1 MNGCLNATEK
11 EVKLQKLD
19 NIYEKQFYVGLYKRL
34 SRDDNDGKK
43 ESESISNQDKILRQY
58 VAELSKKEPQ
68 NRFIIVK
75 DYTDDGYTGTN
86 FNRPG
91 FIEMI
96 NDIEN
101 EMINMVVVK
110 DLTRLGRK
118 TNEVLRYYQEY
129 FPSKKVRFITATEDT
144 IDTYYKEDDDFIPF
158 KAVMSEQYPKETS
171 RKIKAVKIAKAKQGL
186 FQGNTAPYGYKK
198 SPNNKNR
205 LIVDSE
211 VSTIIQ
217 EIFEKYSKG
226 YTRTEIVKSLNERKI
241 IPPREYLKIKGVQA
255 NSEGWK
261 EITITRIVSNPV
273 YIGTMVGAKTVK
285 PSFRRKE
292 RIRNTKKNQIIVENM
307 HEPIIDI
314 ETFKKCQ
321 MLKNKFK
328 NNRKRKYDD
337 IFKGLIYCK
346 ECGSISTL
354 KHKEKLTKKGEK
366 CEINSYICS
375 EANKGTKKKCNNTKS
390 ISSKKLYNLI
400 IPIIENQCKS
410 VYFNDDD
417 IKKVMNNLEKSINFE
432 CHRLEDEKQRL
443 FAKIDK
449 LNEQIKI
456 TYNDKL
462 ENIINNET
470 FLSIKAQKEN
480 DIKNCKKQICNLEQ
494 KIEFDKNRYTIGYN
508 QIKKLSEEFFN
519 TSKVTKQM
527 LNNLIDKIEIDS
539 NHNIN
544 LKLVFSNI
552 NKN

>member
-1 MNGCLNATEK
+1 M
-11 EVKLQKLD
+11 QRLD

-58 VAELSKKEPQ
+58 VSELSKREPQ

-101 EMINMVVVK
+101 EMINMVIVK

-198 SPNNKNR
+198 SPNNKNK
-205 LIVDSE
+205 LIIDKE
-211 VSTIIQ
+211 VSGIIK
-217 EIFEKYSKG
+217 EIFEKYSRG
-226 YTRTEIVKSLNERKI
+226 YTRTEIVQSLNERNI
-241 IPPREYLKIKGVQA
+241 VPPREYLNIKGVKT
-255 NSEGWK
+255 NSKGWT

-292 RIRNTKKNQIIVENM
+292 RIINTKENQIIVENT

-314 ETFKKCQ
+314 ETFNKCQ
-321 MLKNKFK
+321 ILKEKFK
-328 NNRKRKYDD
+328 NNRNRKYDD

-346 ECGSISTL
+346 DCGSISTL
-354 KHKEKLTKKGEK
+354 KHKEKPTKNGNK

-375 EANKGTKKKCNNTKS
+375 EANKGLNKKCNNTKS
-390 ISSKKLYNLI
+390 ISSKKLYNMI
-400 IPIIENQCKS
+400 IPIIEKECKS
-410 VYFNDDD
+410 VFFNDND
-417 IKKVMNNLEKSINFE
+417 IKKVMNNLEKSINYE
-432 CHRLEDEKQRL
+432 CHRLEAEKQNL
-443 FAKIDK
+443 IDKIDK
-449 LNEQIKI
+449 LNEQIKTI
-456 TYNDKL
+456 YNDKL

-470 FLSIKAQKEN
+470 FLSIKEQKEN
-480 DIKNCKKQICNLEQ
+480 EIENCKRQIIDLDK
-494 KIEFDKNRYTIGYN
+494 KIDIEKSRYTISYN
-508 QIKKLSEEFFN
+508 QIKKLSEEFLSSN
-519 TSKVTKQM
+519 YITKQ
-527 LNNLIDKIEIDS
+527 LLYKLVNKIEFDS
-539 NHNIN
+539 NRNIN
-544 LKLVFSNI
+544 LKLLFSNI
-552 NKN
+552 KDN

>member
-1 MNGCLNATEK
+1 M
-11 EVKLQKLD
+11 QKLD

-58 VAELSKKEPQ
+58 VLELSKKEPH

-86 FNRPG
+86 FDRPG

-101 EMINMVVVK
+101 EMINMVIVK

-198 SPNNKNR
+198 SPNNKNQ
-205 LIVDSE
+205 LIVDKE
-211 VSTIIQ
+211 VSWIIK

-226 YTRTEIVKSLNERKI
+226 YTRTEIVKSLNERNIK
-241 IPPREYLKIKGVQA
+241 PPREYLNIKGIKA

-261 EITITRIVSNPV
+261 ETTITKIVSNPV
-273 YIGTMVGAKTVK
+273 YLGTMVGAKTVK

-292 RIRNTKKNQIIVENM
+292 RIINTKENQIIVENT

-314 ETFKKCQ
+314 ETFNKCQ
-321 MLKNKFK
+321 ILKEKFK
-328 NNRKRKYDD
+328 NNRNRKYDD

-346 ECGSISTL
+346 DCGSISTL
-354 KHKEKLTKKGEK
+354 KHKEKSAKNGGK

-375 EANKGTKKKCNNTKS
+375 EANKGTNKKCSNTKS
-390 ISSKKLYNLI
+390 ISSRKLYNMI
-400 IPIIENQCKS
+400 IPIIENECKS
-410 VYFNDDD
+410 VYFNDND
-417 IKKVMNNLEKSINFE
+417 IKAVMNNLEKSINYE
-432 CHRLEDEKQRL
+432 CHRLEDDKQRL
-443 FAKIDK
+443 LMQIEK
-449 LNEQIKI
+449 LNEQIKT

-470 FLSIKAQKEN
+470 FLSIKEQKEN
-480 DIKNCKKQICNLEQ
+480 EIGNCKKQINELDR
-494 KIEFDKNRYTIGYN
+494 KIDIEKSKYTISYN
-508 QIKKLSEEFFN
+508 QIKKLSEEFLN
-519 TSKVTKQM
+519 SSNITKQ
-527 LNNLIDKIEIDS
+527 LLYKLIDKIEFDS
-539 NHNIN
+539 NRNIN

-552 NKN
+552 KRK

>member
-1 MNGCLNATEK
+1 M
-11 EVKLQKLD
+11 QRLD

-58 VAELSKKEPQ
+58 VSELSKREPQ

-101 EMINMVVVK
+101 EMINMVIVK

-198 SPNNKNR
+198 SPNNKNK
-205 LIVDSE
+205 LIIDKE
-211 VSTIIQ
+211 VSGIIK

-226 YTRTEIVKSLNERKI
+226 YTRTEIVQSLNERNI
-241 IPPREYLKIKGVQA
+241 VPPREYLNIKGVKT
-255 NSEGWK
+255 NSKGWT

-292 RIRNTKKNQIIVENM
+292 RIINTKENQIIVENT

-314 ETFKKCQ
+314 ETFNKCQ
-321 MLKNKFK
+321 ILKEKFK
-328 NNRKRKYDD
+328 NNRNRKYDD

-346 ECGSISTL
+346 DCGSISTL
-354 KHKEKLTKKGEK
+354 KHKEKPTKNGNK

-375 EANKGTKKKCNNTKS
+375 EANKGLNKKCNNTKS
-390 ISSKKLYNLI
+390 ISSKKLYNMI
-400 IPIIENQCKS
+400 IPIIEKECKS
-410 VYFNDDD
+410 VFLNDND
-417 IKKVMNNLEKSINFE
+417 IKKVMNNLEKSINYE
-432 CHRLEDEKQRL
+432 CHRLEAEKQNL
-443 FAKIDK
+443 IDKIDK
-449 LNEQIKI
+449 LNEQIKTI
-456 TYNDKL
+456 YNDKL

-470 FLSIKAQKEN
+470 FLSIKEQKEN
-480 DIKNCKKQICNLEQ
+480 EIENCKRQIIDLDK
-494 KIEFDKNRYTIGYN
+494 KIDIEKSRYTISYN
-508 QIKKLSEEFFN
+508 QIKKLSEEFLSSN
-519 TSKVTKQM
+519 YITKQ
-527 LNNLIDKIEIDS
+527 LLYKLVNKIEFDS
-539 NHNIN
+539 NRNIN

-552 NKN
+552 KDN

>member
-1 MNGCLNATEK
+1 
-11 EVKLQKLD
+11 LQKLD

-43 ESESISNQDKILRQY
+43 ESESITNQDKILRQY
-58 VAELSKKEPQ
+58 VLDLAKKEPQ
-68 NRFIIVK
+68 NRFTIVK
-75 DYTDDGYTGTN
+75 DYVDDGYTGTN

-91 FIEMI
+91 FKQMI
-96 NDIEN
+96 DDIEN
-101 EMINMVVVK
+101 ELINMVIVK

-129 FPSKKVRFITATEDT
+129 FPSKKIRFITATEDT

-198 SPNNKNR
+198 SPNNKNQ
-205 LIVDSE
+205 LIIDKQ
-211 VSTIIQ
+211 VSGVIK

-226 YTRTEIVKSLNERKI
+226 YTRTEIVKSLNDRNI
-241 IPPREYLKIKGVQA
+241 IPPRDYLKIKGIKS

-292 RIRNTKKNQIIVENM
+292 RIINTKENQIIVENT

-314 ETFKKCQ
+314 ETFNKCQ
-321 MLKNKFK
+321 CIKDKFK
-328 NNRKRKYDD
+328 NNRVRKYDD

-354 KHKEKLTKKGEK
+354 KHKEKLTKNGNICK
-366 CEINSYICS
+366 INSYMCS
-375 EANKGTKKKCNNTKS
+375 EANKGINKKCSNTKS
-390 ISSKKLYNLI
+390 ISSRKLYNII
-400 IPIIENQCKS
+400 IPIIENECKS
-410 VYFNDDD
+410 ISIEDND
-417 IKKVMNNLEKSINFE
+417 IKKVMSNLEKSINSE
-432 CHRLEDEKQRL
+432 CIRLENEKQIL
-443 FAKIDK
+443 INKIDK
-449 LNEQIKI
+449 LTEQIKT

-462 ENIINNET
+462 ENIINNDT
-470 FLSIKAQKEN
+470 FLAIKEQKEN
-480 DIKNCKKQICNLEQ
+480 EISVCKKQIYDIEQ
-494 KIEFDKNRYTIGYN
+494 KIQIEKAKHTISYN
-508 QIKKLSEEFFN
+508 QIKMLSEEFLN
-519 TSKVTKQM
+519 TENITKQV
-527 LNNLIDKIEIDS
+527 LSKLIDKIEFDT
-539 NHNIN
+539 NRNIN

-552 NKN
+552 KSK

>member
-1 MNGCLNATEK
+1 M
-11 EVKLQKLD
+11 QKLD

-43 ESESISNQDKILRQY
+43 ESESITNQDKILRQY
-58 VAELSKKEPQ
+58 VLELAKKEPQ
-68 NRFIIVK
+68 NRFTIVK
-75 DYTDDGYTGTN
+75 DYVDDGYTGTN

-91 FIEMI
+91 FKQMI

-101 EMINMVVVK
+101 EMINMVIVK

-129 FPSKKVRFITATEDT
+129 FPSKKIRFITATEDA

-198 SPNNKNR
+198 SPNNKNQ
-205 LIVDSE
+205 LIIDKQ
-211 VSTIIQ
+211 VSGVIK

-226 YTRTEIVKSLNERKI
+226 YTRTEIVRSLNDRNI
-241 IPPREYLKIKGVQA
+241 IPPRDYLKIKGIKS

-292 RIRNTKKNQIIVENM
+292 RIINTKENQIIVENT

-314 ETFKKCQ
+314 ETFNKCQ
-321 MLKNKFK
+321 SIKDKFK
-328 NNRKRKYDD
+328 NNRVRKYDD

-354 KHKEKLTKKGEK
+354 KHKEKLTKNGNI

-375 EANKGTKKKCNNTKS
+375 EANKGANKKCSNTKS
-390 ISSKKLYNLI
+390 ISSRKLYNLI
-400 IPIIENQCKS
+400 IPIIENECKS
-410 VYFNDDD
+410 ISIEDND
-417 IKKVMNNLEKSINFE
+417 IKKVMSNLEKSINSE
-432 CHRLEDEKQRL
+432 CIRLEDEKQIL
-443 FAKIDK
+443 INKIDK
-449 LNEQIKI
+449 LTEQIKT

-462 ENIINNET
+462 ENIINNDT
-470 FLSIKAQKEN
+470 FLSIKEQKEN
-480 DIKNCKKQICNLEQ
+480 EIANCKKQINDIEQ
-494 KIEFDKNRYTIGYN
+494 KIQIEKSKHKISYN
-508 QIKKLSEEFFN
+508 QIKKLSEEFLN
-519 TSKVTKQM
+519 SNNITKQ
-527 LNNLIDKIEIDS
+527 LLYKLIDKIEFDA
-539 NHNIN
+539 NRNIN

-552 NKN
+552 KNN

>member
-1 MNGCLNATEK
+1 M
-11 EVKLQKLD
+11 QKLD

-58 VAELSKKEPQ
+58 VLELSKKEPQ

-101 EMINMVVVK
+101 EMINMVIVK

-129 FPSKKVRFITATEDT
+129 FPSKKVRFITATEDK

-198 SPNNKNR
+198 SPNNKNQ
-205 LIVDSE
+205 LIVDKE
-211 VSTIIQ
+211 VSWIIK

-226 YTRTEIVKSLNERKI
+226 YTRTEIVKSLNERNIK
-241 IPPREYLKIKGVQA
+241 PPREYLNIKGVKA

-292 RIRNTKKNQIIVENM
+292 RIINTRENQIIVENM
-307 HEPIIDI
+307 HEPIIEV
-314 ETFKKCQ
+314 ETFNKCQ
-321 MLKNKFK
+321 ILKEKFK
-328 NNRKRKYDD
+328 HNRERKYDD

-354 KHKEKLTKKGEK
+354 KHKEKPTKSGRK

-375 EANKGTKKKCNNTKS
+375 EANKGTNKKCSNTKS
-390 ISSKKLYNLI
+390 ISSRKLYNMI
-400 IPIIENQCKS
+400 IPIIEKECKS
-410 VYFNDDD
+410 VSFNDND
-417 IKKVMNNLEKSINFE
+417 IKTVMSNLKKSIYYE

-443 FAKIDK
+443 LMQIVK
-449 LNEQIKI
+449 LNEQIKT

-470 FLSIKAQKEN
+470 FLSIREQKEN
-480 DIKNCKKQICNLEQ
+480 EIENCKKQINDLDK
-494 KIEFDKNRYTIGYN
+494 KIDIEKSKHTISYN
-508 QIKKLSEEFFN
+508 QIKKLSEEFLSAN
-519 TSKVTKQM
+519 NITKPI
-527 LNNLIDKIEIDS
+527 LNKLIDKIEFDS
-539 NHNIN
+539 NRNIN

-552 NKN
+552 KSD

>member
-1 MNGCLNATEK
+1 M
-11 EVKLQKLD
+11 QKLD

-58 VAELSKKEPQ
+58 VLELSKKEPQ
-68 NRFIIVK
+68 NRFTIVK

-198 SPNNKNR
+198 SPNNKNQ
-205 LIVDSE
+205 LIVDKE
-211 VSTIIQ
+211 VSWIVK
-217 EIFEKYSKG
+217 EIFGKYSKG
-226 YTRTEIVKSLNERKI
+226 YTRTEIVKSLNERNIK
-241 IPPREYLKIKGVQA
+241 PPREYLNIKGVKT

-292 RIRNTKKNQIIVENM
+292 RIINTKENQIIVENM
-307 HEPIIDI
+307 HESIIDV
-314 ETFKKCQ
+314 ETFNKCQ
-321 MLKNKFK
+321 ILKEKFK
-328 NNRKRKYDD
+328 HNRNRKYDD

-354 KHKEKLTKKGEK
+354 KHKEKPTKSGRK

-375 EANKGTKKKCNNTKS
+375 EANKGINRKCNNTKS
-390 ISSKKLYNLI
+390 ISSRKLYNMI
-400 IPIIENQCKS
+400 IPIIEKECKS
-410 VYFNDDD
+410 VSFNDND
-417 IKKVMNNLEKSINFE
+417 IKNVMSNLEKSIYYE

-443 FAKIDK
+443 LMQIEK
-449 LNEQIKI
+449 LNEQIKT

-470 FLSIKAQKEN
+470 FLSIKEQKEN
-480 DIKNCKKQICNLEQ
+480 KIENCKKQINDLDK
-494 KIEFDKNRYTIGYN
+494 KIDIEKSKHTISYN
-508 QIKKLSEEFFN
+508 QIKMISEEFLSAN
-519 TSKVTKQM
+519 NITKPL
-527 LNNLIDKIEIDS
+527 LNKLIDKIEFDS
-539 NHNIN
+539 NRNIN

-552 NKN
+552 KSD

>member
-1 MNGCLNATEK
+1 M
-11 EVKLQKLD
+11 QKLD

-58 VAELSKKEPQ
+58 VLELSKKEPQ
-68 NRFIIVK
+68 NRFVIVK

-129 FPSKKVRFITATEDT
+129 FPAKKVRFITATEDT

-198 SPNNKNR
+198 SKDNKNK
-205 LIVDSE
+205 LVIDKE
-211 VSTIIQ
+211 VSWVIE
-217 EIFEKYSKG
+217 EIFEKYLKG
-226 YTRTEIVKSLNERKI
+226 YTRTEIVKSLNDRNI
-241 IPPREYLKIKGVQA
+241 MPPREYLKVKGVKST
-255 NSEGWK
+255 NKGWT
-261 EITITRIVSNPV
+261 EITITRIIGNPV

-285 PSFRRKE
+285 PNFRRKE
-292 RIRNTKKNQIIVENM
+292 RILNPIDKQIIVENT
-307 HEPIIDI
+307 HKPIIDI
-314 ETFKKCQ
+314 ETFNKCQ
-321 MLKNKFK
+321 TLKDKFK
-328 NNRKRKYDD
+328 NNRNRKYDD
-337 IFKGLIYCK
+337 IFKGLVFCK

-354 KHKEKLTKKGEK
+354 KHKEKIIKNGI

-375 EANKGTKKKCNNTKS
+375 EANKGSNKKCNNTKS
-390 ISSKKLYNLI
+390 ISSKKLYNI
-400 IPIIENQCKS
+400 IMPIIENECKS
-410 VYFNDDD
+410 IYIDDND
-417 IKKVMNNLEKSINFE
+417 IKSVMTNLEKNINTE
-432 CHRLEDEKQRL
+432 CIRLENRKDLLK
-443 FAKIDK
+443 KKTDK
-449 LNEQIKI
+449 LYEHIRVA
-456 TYNDKL
+456 YNDKL
-462 ENIINNET
+462 ESKIDDEM
-470 FLSIKAQKEN
+470 FVSIKEQKEN
-480 DIKNCKKQICNLEQ
+480 EIQNYKKQICEIEQ
-494 KIEFDKNRYTIGYN
+494 QIEIEKSKHTISYN
-508 QIKKLSEEFFN
+508 QIKKLSDEFLN
-519 TSKVTKQM
+519 TEKITKQV
-527 LNNLIDKIEIDS
+527 LSKLIDKIEFDA
-539 NHNIN
+539 NRNIN

-552 NKN
+552 KSN

>member
-1 MNGCLNATEK
+1 M
-11 EVKLQKLD
+11 QRLD

-58 VAELSKKEPQ
+58 VLELSKKEPQ

-101 EMINMVVVK
+101 EMINMVIVK

-171 RKIKAVKIAKAKQGL
+171 RKIKSVKIAKAKQGL

-198 SPNNKNR
+198 SPNNKNK
-205 LIVDSE
+205 LIIDKE
-211 VSTIIQ
+211 VSGIIK

-226 YTRTEIVKSLNERKI
+226 YTRTEIVQSLNERNI
-241 IPPREYLKIKGVQA
+241 VPPREYLNIKGVKT
-255 NSEGWK
+255 NSKGWT

-292 RIRNTKKNQIIVENM
+292 RIINTKENQIIVENT

-314 ETFKKCQ
+314 ETFNKCQ
-321 MLKNKFK
+321 ILKEKFK
-328 NNRKRKYDD
+328 NNRNRKYDD

-346 ECGSISTL
+346 DCGSISTL
-354 KHKEKLTKKGEK
+354 KHKEKPTKNGNK

-375 EANKGTKKKCNNTKS
+375 EANKGLNKKCNNTKS
-390 ISSKKLYNLI
+390 ISSKKLYNMI
-400 IPIIENQCKS
+400 IPIIEKECKS
-410 VYFNDDD
+410 VFLNDND
-417 IKKVMNNLEKSINFE
+417 IKKVMNNLEKSINYE
-432 CHRLEDEKQRL
+432 CHRLESEKQNL
-443 FAKIDK
+443 IGKIDK
-449 LNEQIKI
+449 LNEQIKTI
-456 TYNDKL
+456 YNDKL

-470 FLSIKAQKEN
+470 FLSIKEQKEN
-480 DIKNCKKQICNLEQ
+480 EIENCKRQIIDLDK
-494 KIEFDKNRYTIGYN
+494 KIDIEKSRYTISYN
-508 QIKKLSEEFFN
+508 QIKKLSEEFLSSN
-519 TSKVTKQM
+519 YITKQ
-527 LNNLIDKIEIDS
+527 LLYKLVNKIEFDS
-539 NHNIN
+539 NRNIN

-552 NKN
+552 KDN

>member
-1 MNGCLNATEK
+1 M
-11 EVKLQKLD
+11 QKLD

-198 SPNNKNR
+198 SPNNKNQ
-205 LIVDSE
+205 LIVDKE
-211 VSTIIQ
+211 VSWIVK
-217 EIFEKYSKG
+217 EIFEKYLKG
-226 YTRTEIVKSLNERKI
+226 YTRTEIVKSLNEQNIK
-241 IPPREYLKIKGVQA
+241 PPREYLNIKGIKA
-255 NSEGWK
+255 NLEGWK

-292 RIRNTKKNQIIVENM
+292 RIINTKENQIIVENM
-307 HEPIIDI
+307 HEPIIDV
-314 ETFKKCQ
+314 ETFNKCQ
-321 MLKNKFK
+321 IKH
-328 NNRKRKYDD
+328 NRERKYDD

-354 KHKEKLTKKGEK
+354 KHKEKPTKSGRK

-375 EANKGTKKKCNNTKS
+375 EANKGINKKCSNTKS
-390 ISSKKLYNLI
+390 ISSRKLYNMI
-400 IPIIENQCKS
+400 IPIIEKECKNVS
-410 VYFNDDD
+410 FNDND
-417 IKKVMNNLEKSINFE
+417 IKIVMDNLEKSINYE

-443 FAKIDK
+443 FVKIEK
-449 LNEQIKI
+449 LNEQIKT

-470 FLSIKAQKEN
+470 FLSIKEQKEN
-480 DIKNCKKQICNLEQ
+480 EIENCKRQINDLDK
-494 KIEFDKNRYTIGYN
+494 KIDIEKSKHTISYN
-508 QIKKLSEEFFN
+508 QIKKLSEEFLSAN
-519 TSKVTKQM
+519 NITKPI
-527 LNNLIDKIEIDS
+527 LNKLIDKIEFDS
-539 NHNIN
+539 NRNIN

-552 NKN
+552 KSD

>member
-1 MNGCLNATEK
+1 MQE
-11 EVKLQKLD
+11 LD

-58 VAELSKKEPQ
+58 VADLSKKEPQ

-91 FIEMI
+91 FLEMI

-129 FPSKKVRFITATEDT
+129 FPSRKVRFITATEDT

-198 SPNNKNR
+198 SPNNKNK
-205 LIVDSE
+205 LIVDTE
-211 VSTIIQ
+211 VSNIIK

-226 YTRTEIVKSLNERKI
+226 YTRTEIVNSLNNRKI
-241 IPPREYLKIKGVQA
+241 MPPREYLKIKGVSS
-255 NSEGWK
+255 NSDGWK

-292 RIRNTKKNQIIVENM
+292 RIRNTKENQIIVENT

-321 MLKNKFK
+321 ILKERFK
-328 NNRKRKYDD
+328 NNRNRKYDD
-337 IFKGLIYCK
+337 IFKGLVYCK
-346 ECGSISTL
+346 NCGSISTL
-354 KHKEKLTKKGEK
+354 KHKEKLTKSGGT

-375 EANKGTKKKCNNTKS
+375 EANKGINKKCNNTKS
-390 ISSKKLYNLI
+390 ISSRKLYNVI
-400 IPIIENQCKS
+400 IPIIEKECKK
-410 VYFNDDD
+410 VTFNDYD
-417 IKKVMNNLEKSINFE
+417 IKKVMNNLEKSINSE
-432 CHRLEDEKQRL
+432 CHRFEDEKQRL
-443 FAKIDK
+443 NVKINK
-449 LNEQIKI
+449 LNEQIKT

-470 FLSIKAQKEN
+470 FLSIKEQKEN
-480 DIKNCKKQICNLEQ
+480 EIENCKKHIIDLDK
-494 KIEFDKNRYTIGYN
+494 KIDIEKSKCTISYN
-508 QIKKLSEEFFN
+508 QIKKLSDEFLN
-519 TSKVTKQM
+519 STNISKQLLYK
-527 LNNLIDKIEIDS
+527 LIDKIEFDS
-539 NHNIN
+539 NRNIN

-552 NKN
+552 LSK

>member
-1 MNGCLNATEK
+1 M
-11 EVKLQKLD
+11 QKLD

-58 VAELSKKEPQ
+58 VSELSKKEPK

-101 EMINMVVVK
+101 EMINMVIVK

-198 SPNNKNR
+198 SPNNKNQ
-205 LIVDSE
+205 LIVDKE
-211 VSTIIQ
+211 VSWIIK

-226 YTRTEIVKSLNERKI
+226 YTRTEIVKSLNERNIK
-241 IPPREYLKIKGVQA
+241 PPREYLNIKGVKA

-292 RIRNTKKNQIIVENM
+292 RIRNTKENQIIVENT

-314 ETFKKCQ
+314 ETFNKCQ
-321 MLKNKFK
+321 MLKERFK
-328 NNRKRKYDD
+328 NNRNRKYDD

-354 KHKEKLTKKGEK
+354 KHKEKWAKNGRK

-375 EANKGTKKKCNNTKS
+375 EANKGTNKKCSNTKS
-390 ISSKKLYNLI
+390 ISSRKLYNMI
-400 IPIIENQCKS
+400 IQIIEKECKS
-410 VYFNDDD
+410 VSFNDND
-417 IKKVMNNLEKSINFE
+417 IKTVMSNLEKSIYYE

-443 FAKIDK
+443 LMQIEK

-470 FLSIKAQKEN
+470 FLSIKEQKEN
-480 DIKNCKKQICNLEQ
+480 EIENCKKRINDLDK
-494 KIEFDKNRYTIGYN
+494 KIDIEKSKHTISYN
-508 QIKKLSEEFFN
+508 QIKKLSEEFLSAN
-519 TSKVTKQM
+519 NITKPI
-527 LNNLIDKIEIDS
+527 LNKLIDKNEFDS
-539 NHNIN
+539 NRSIN
-544 LKLVFSNI
+544 LNLVFSNI
-552 NKN
+552 KSD

>member
-1 MNGCLNATEK
+1 M
-11 EVKLQKLD
+11 QRLD

-58 VAELSKKEPQ
+58 VSELSKREPQ

-101 EMINMVVVK
+101 EMINMVIVK

-171 RKIKAVKIAKAKQGL
+171 RKIKSVKIAKAKQGL

-198 SPNNKNR
+198 SPNNKNK
-205 LIVDSE
+205 LIIDKE
-211 VSTIIQ
+211 VSGIIK

-226 YTRTEIVKSLNERKI
+226 YTRTEIVQSLNERNI
-241 IPPREYLKIKGVQA
+241 VPPREYLNIKGVKT
-255 NSEGWK
+255 NSKGWT

-292 RIRNTKKNQIIVENM
+292 RIINTKENQIIVENT

-314 ETFKKCQ
+314 ETFNKCQ
-321 MLKNKFK
+321 ILKEKFK
-328 NNRKRKYDD
+328 NNRNRKYDD

-346 ECGSISTL
+346 DCGSISTL
-354 KHKEKLTKKGEK
+354 KHKEKPTKNGNK

-375 EANKGTKKKCNNTKS
+375 EANKGLNKKCNNTKS
-390 ISSKKLYNLI
+390 ISSKKLYNMI
-400 IPIIENQCKS
+400 IPIIEKECKS
-410 VYFNDDD
+410 VFLNDND
-417 IKKVMNNLEKSINFE
+417 IKKVMNNLEKSINYE
-432 CHRLEDEKQRL
+432 CHRLEAEKQNL
-443 FAKIDK
+443 IDKIDK
-449 LNEQIKI
+449 LNEQIKTI
-456 TYNDKL
+456 YNDKL

-470 FLSIKAQKEN
+470 FLSIKEQKEN
-480 DIKNCKKQICNLEQ
+480 EIENCKRQIIGLDK
-494 KIEFDKNRYTIGYN
+494 KIDIEKSRYTISYN
-508 QIKKLSEEFFN
+508 QIKKLSEEFLSSN
-519 TSKVTKQM
+519 YITKQ
-527 LNNLIDKIEIDS
+527 LLYKLVNKIEFDS
-539 NHNIN
+539 NRNIN

-552 NKN
+552 KNN

>member
-1 MNGCLNATEK
+1 M
-11 EVKLQKLD
+11 QKLD

-43 ESESISNQDKILRQY
+43 ESESITNQDKILRQY
-58 VAELSKKEPQ
+58 VLDLAKKEPQ
-68 NRFIIVK
+68 NRFTIVK
-75 DYTDDGYTGTN
+75 DYVDDGYTGTN

-91 FIEMI
+91 FKQMI

-101 EMINMVVVK
+101 ELINMVIVK

-129 FPSKKVRFITATEDT
+129 FPSKKIRFITATEDT

-198 SPNNKNR
+198 SPNNKNQ
-205 LIVDSE
+205 LIIDKQ
-211 VSTIIQ
+211 VSGVIK

-226 YTRTEIVKSLNERKI
+226 YTRTEIVKSLNDRNI
-241 IPPREYLKIKGVQA
+241 IPPREYLKIKGIKS

-292 RIRNTKKNQIIVENM
+292 RIINTKENQIIVENT

-314 ETFKKCQ
+314 ETFNKCQ
-321 MLKNKFK
+321 SIKDKFK
-328 NNRKRKYDD
+328 NNRVRKYDD

-354 KHKEKLTKKGEK
+354 KHKEKLTKNGNI

-375 EANKGTKKKCNNTKS
+375 EANKGTEKKCSNTKS
-390 ISSKKLYNLI
+390 ISSQKLYNLI
-400 IPIIENQCKS
+400 IPIIENECKS
-410 VYFNDDD
+410 ISIEDND
-417 IKKVMNNLEKSINFE
+417 IKKVMRNLEKSINSE
-432 CHRLEDEKQRL
+432 CIRLENEKQIL
-443 FAKIDK
+443 INKIDK
-449 LNEQIKI
+449 LTEQIRT

-462 ENIINNET
+462 ENIINNDT
-470 FLSIKAQKEN
+470 FLSIKEQKEN
-480 DIKNCKKQICNLEQ
+480 EISDYKNQIYDIEKKIQIE
-494 KIEFDKNRYTIGYN
+494 KSKHTISYN
-508 QIKKLSEEFFN
+508 QIKKLPEEFLN
-519 TSKVTKQM
+519 TENITKQV
-527 LNNLIDKIEIDS
+527 LSKLIDKIEFDR
-539 NHNIN
+539 NKNIN
-544 LKLVFSNI
+544 LKLIFSNI
-552 NKN
+552 KSN

>member
-1 MNGCLNATEK
+1 M
-11 EVKLQKLD
+11 QRLD

-58 VAELSKKEPQ
+58 VSELSKRESQ

-101 EMINMVVVK
+101 EMINMVIVK

-198 SPNNKNR
+198 SPNNKNK
-205 LIVDSE
+205 LIIDKE
-211 VSTIIQ
+211 VSGIIK

-226 YTRTEIVKSLNERKI
+226 YTRTEIVQSLNERNI
-241 IPPREYLKIKGVQA
+241 VPPREYLNIKGVKT
-255 NSEGWK
+255 NSKGWT

-292 RIRNTKKNQIIVENM
+292 RIINTKENQIIVENT

-314 ETFKKCQ
+314 ETFNKCQ
-321 MLKNKFK
+321 ILKEKFK
-328 NNRKRKYDD
+328 NNRNRKYDD

-346 ECGSISTL
+346 DCGSISTL
-354 KHKEKLTKKGEK
+354 KHKEKPTKNGNK

-375 EANKGTKKKCNNTKS
+375 EANKGLNKKCNNTKS
-390 ISSKKLYNLI
+390 ISSKKLYNMI
-400 IPIIENQCKS
+400 IPIIEKECKS
-410 VYFNDDD
+410 VFLNDND
-417 IKKVMNNLEKSINFE
+417 IKKVMNNLEKSINYE
-432 CHRLEDEKQRL
+432 CHRLEAEKQNL
-443 FAKIDK
+443 IDKIDK
-449 LNEQIKI
+449 LNEQIKTI
-456 TYNDKL
+456 YNDKL

-470 FLSIKAQKEN
+470 FLSIKEQKEN
-480 DIKNCKKQICNLEQ
+480 EIENCKRQIIDLDK
-494 KIEFDKNRYTIGYN
+494 KIDIEKSRYTISYN
-508 QIKKLSEEFFN
+508 QIKKLSEEFLSSN
-519 TSKVTKQM
+519 YITKQ
-527 LNNLIDKIEIDS
+527 LLYKLVNKIEFDS
-539 NHNIN
+539 NRNIN

-552 NKN
+552 KDN

>member
-1 MNGCLNATEK
+1 M
-11 EVKLQKLD
+11 QKLD

-58 VAELSKKEPQ
+58 VSELSKKEPQ

-91 FIEMI
+91 FKEMI
-96 NDIEN
+96 EDIEN
-101 EMINMVVVK
+101 EMINMVIVK

-198 SPNNKNR
+198 SPNNKNK
-205 LIVDSE
+205 LVIDKE
-211 VSTIIQ
+211 VSYIIK

-226 YTRTEIVKSLNERKI
+226 YTRTDIVKSLNERNIK
-241 IPPREYLKIKGVQA
+241 PPREYLNIKGVKA
-255 NSEGWK
+255 NSEGWT

-273 YIGTMVGAKTVK
+273 YIGTMIGAKTVK

-292 RIRNTKKNQIIVENM
+292 RIINKKENQIIVENM

-314 ETFKKCQ
+314 ETFNKCQ
-321 MLKNKFK
+321 ILKEKFK

-354 KHKEKLTKKGEK
+354 KHKEKPTKNGI

-375 EANKGTKKKCNNTKS
+375 EANKGTNKKCNNTKS
-390 ISSKKLYNLI
+390 ISSRKLYNMI
-400 IPIIENQCKS
+400 IPIIEKECKCVS
-410 VYFNDDD
+410 FNNND
-417 IKKVMNNLEKSINFE
+417 IKTVMNNLEKNINYE
-432 CHRLEDEKQRL
+432 CHKLEDEKQRL
-443 FAKIDK
+443 FVKIEK
-449 LNEQIKI
+449 LNEQIKT

-462 ENIINNET
+462 ENVINNET
-470 FLSIKAQKEN
+470 FLSIKEQKEN
-480 DIKNCKKQICNLEQ
+480 EIENCKRQINDLDK
-494 KIEFDKNRYTIGYN
+494 KIDIEKSKHTISYN
-508 QIKKLSEEFFN
+508 QIKKLSEEFLN
-519 TSKVTKQM
+519 TENITKQI
-527 LNNLIDKIEIDS
+527 LSKLIDKIEFDS
-539 NHNIN
+539 NRNIN

-552 NKN
+552 NNN

>member
-1 MNGCLNATEK
+1 M
-11 EVKLQKLD
+11 QKLD

-43 ESESISNQDKILRQY
+43 ESESISNQDKILRQN
-58 VAELSKKEPQ
+58 VLELSKKEPQ

-101 EMINMVVVK
+101 EMINMVIVK

-198 SPNNKNR
+198 SPNNKNQ
-205 LIVDSE
+205 LIVDKE
-211 VSTIIQ
+211 VSWIIK

-226 YTRTEIVKSLNERKI
+226 YTRTEIVKSLNERNIK
-241 IPPREYLKIKGVQA
+241 PPREYLNIKGVKA

-292 RIRNTKKNQIIVENM
+292 RIINTRENQIIVENM
-307 HEPIIDI
+307 HEPIIEV
-314 ETFKKCQ
+314 ETFNKCQ
-321 MLKNKFK
+321 ILKEKFK
-328 NNRKRKYDD
+328 HNRERKYDD

-354 KHKEKLTKKGEK
+354 KHKEKPTKSGRK

-375 EANKGTKKKCNNTKS
+375 EANKGTNKKCSNTKS
-390 ISSKKLYNLI
+390 ISSRKLYNMI
-400 IPIIENQCKS
+400 IPIIEKECKS
-410 VYFNDDD
+410 VSFNDND
-417 IKKVMNNLEKSINFE
+417 IKTVMSNLEKSIYYE

-443 FAKIDK
+443 LMQIVKF
-449 LNEQIKI
+449 NEQIKT

-470 FLSIKAQKEN
+470 FLSIREQKEN
-480 DIKNCKKQICNLEQ
+480 EIENCKKQINDLDK
-494 KIEFDKNRYTIGYN
+494 KIDIEKSKHTISYN
-508 QIKKLSEEFFN
+508 QIKKLSEEFLSAN
-519 TSKVTKQM
+519 NITKPI
-527 LNNLIDKIEIDS
+527 LNKLIDKIEFDS
-539 NHNIN
+539 NRNIN

-552 NKN
+552 KSD

>member
-1 MNGCLNATEK
+1 M
-11 EVKLQKLD
+11 QKLD

-58 VAELSKKEPQ
+58 VSELSKKEPQ
-68 NRFIIVK
+68 NRFTIVK
-75 DYTDDGYTGTN
+75 DYIDDGYTGTN

-101 EMINMVVVK
+101 EMINMIVVK

-198 SPNNKNR
+198 SPNNKNK
-205 LIVDSE
+205 LIVDKE
-211 VSTIIQ
+211 VSWIIK

-226 YTRTEIVKSLNERKI
+226 YTRTEIVKSLNERNIK
-241 IPPREYLKIKGVQA
+241 PPREYLNIKGVKA

-292 RIRNTKKNQIIVENM
+292 RIINTKENQIIVKNM
-307 HEPIIDI
+307 HEPIIDM

-321 MLKNKFK
+321 ILKEKFK

-346 ECGSISTL
+346 ECGNISTL
-354 KHKEKLTKKGEK
+354 KHKEKLSKNGNK

-375 EANKGTKKKCNNTKS
+375 EANKGINRKCGNTKS
-390 ISSKKLYNLI
+390 ISSRKLYNMI
-400 IPIIENQCKS
+400 IPIIKKECKS
-410 VYFNDDD
+410 VSFNDND
-417 IKKVMNNLEKSINFE
+417 IKTVMNNLEKSINTE

-443 FAKIDK
+443 LMKIEK
-449 LNEQIKI
+449 LNEQIKT

-470 FLSIKAQKEN
+470 FLSIKEQKEN
-480 DIKNCKKQICNLEQ
+480 EIEKCKKQIKDLNK
-494 KIEFDKNRYTIGYN
+494 KIDIEKSRHIISYN
-508 QIKKLSEEFFN
+508 QIKKLSEEFLN
-519 TSKVTKQM
+519 SNYITKQ
-527 LNNLIDKIEIDS
+527 LLYKLVDKIEFDS

-552 NKN
+552 YNN

>member
-1 MNGCLNATEK
+1 M
-11 EVKLQKLD
+11 QKSD

-58 VAELSKKEPQ
+58 ILELAKKEPQ

-96 NDIEN
+96 HDIEN
-101 EMINMVVVK
+101 EIINMVLVK

-129 FPSKKVRFITATEDT
+129 FPSKKVRFITATEDA

-198 SPNNKNR
+198 DSNNKNK
-205 LIVDSE
+205 LIIDKE
-211 VSTIIQ
+211 VSEIIK
-217 EIFEKYSKG
+217 EIFEKYSEG
-226 YTRTEIVKSLNERKI
+226 YTRTEIVKSLNERNIK
-241 IPPREYLKIKGVQA
+241 PPREYLKIKGIQA

-261 EITITRIVSNPV
+261 EVTITRIISNPV
-273 YIGTMVGAKTVK
+273 YIGTMVGAKTIK

-292 RIRNTKKNQIIVENM
+292 RIINSKENQIIVENT

-314 ETFKKCQ
+314 ETFNKCQ
-321 MLKNKFK
+321 KLKEKFK
-328 NNRKRKYDD
+328 NNRNRKYDD
-337 IFKGLIYCK
+337 IFKGLVYCK
-346 ECGSISTL
+346 DCGSISTL
-354 KHKEKLTKKGEK
+354 KHKEKSNKNGRK

-375 EANKGTKKKCNNTKS
+375 RANKGVNKRCNNTKS
-390 ISSKKLYNLI
+390 ISSNKLYNLI
-400 IPIIENQCKS
+400 IQIIKNECKS
-410 VYFNDDD
+410 VCFNDND
-417 IKKVMNNLEKSINFE
+417 IRTVMNNLEKNINFE
-432 CHRLEDEKQRL
+432 CYRLEDEKQNL

-470 FLSIKAQKEN
+470 FLSIKEQKE
-480 DIKNCKKQICNLEQ
+480 IEIEECKKRIYVLEK
-494 KIEFDKNRYTIGYN
+494 KIDIERNKYTISYN
-508 QIKKLSEEFFN
+508 GIKKLSEDFFN
-519 TSKVTKQM
+519 TNKITKQA
-527 LNNLIDKIEIDS
+527 LNKLIDKIEFDS
-539 NHNIN
+539 NRNIN

-552 NKN
+552 NNN

>member
-1 MNGCLNATEK
+1 M
-11 EVKLQKLD
+11 QRLD

-58 VAELSKKEPQ
+58 VSELSKREPQ

-101 EMINMVVVK
+101 EMINMVIVK

-198 SPNNKNR
+198 SPNNKNK
-205 LIVDSE
+205 LIIDKE
-211 VSTIIQ
+211 VSGIIK

-226 YTRTEIVKSLNERKI
+226 YTRTEIVQSLNERNI
-241 IPPREYLKIKGVQA
+241 VPPREYLNIKGVKT
-255 NSEGWK
+255 NSKGWT

-292 RIRNTKKNQIIVENM
+292 RIINTKENQIIVENT

-314 ETFKKCQ
+314 ETFNKCQ
-321 MLKNKFK
+321 ILKEKFK
-328 NNRKRKYDD
+328 NNRNRKYDD

-346 ECGSISTL
+346 DCGSISTL
-354 KHKEKLTKKGEK
+354 KHKEKPTKNGNK

-375 EANKGTKKKCNNTKS
+375 EANKGLNKKCNNTKS
-390 ISSKKLYNLI
+390 ISSKKLYNMI
-400 IPIIENQCKS
+400 IPIIEKECKS
-410 VYFNDDD
+410 VFFNDND
-417 IKKVMNNLEKSINFE
+417 IKKVMNNLEKSINYE
-432 CHRLEDEKQRL
+432 CHRLEAEKQNL
-443 FAKIDK
+443 IDKIDK
-449 LNEQIKI
+449 LNEQIKTI
-456 TYNDKL
+456 YNDKI

-470 FLSIKAQKEN
+470 FLSIKEQKEN
-480 DIKNCKKQICNLEQ
+480 EIENCKRQIIDLDK
-494 KIEFDKNRYTIGYN
+494 KIDIEKSRYTISYN
-508 QIKKLSEEFFN
+508 QIKKLSEEFLSSN
-519 TSKVTKQM
+519 YITKQ
-527 LNNLIDKIEIDS
+527 LLYKLVNKIEFDG
-539 NHNIN
+539 NRNIN

-552 NKN
+552 KNN